1 MGSSTF
7 TSDSALCNAPPTMRR
22 FAGIVAVFGLLLAGC
37 GTSQVTNLTTRQPRN
52 PSGLYP
58 VEFVWS
64 TDQQTIMAA
73 SIKPFVVVG
82 TDFYPM
88 RPSLGIANRW
98 ETVIPVTP
106 DKNFVLYHFKVE
118 YLYRTF
124 GKPQKSSKLS
134 PSYRL
139 DIVDK

>member
-7 TSDSALCNAPPTMRR
+7 TSDSALCNAPFLMRR
-22 FAGIVAVFGLLLAGC
+22 FASIAAVFGLLLAGC
-37 GTSQVTNLTTRQPRN
+37 GTSHVTNLTTRQTRK

-58 VEFVWS
+58 VEFAWE
-64 TDQQTIMAA
+64 TEQRTIISD

-98 ETVIPVTP
+98 ETVIP
-106 DKNFVLYHFKVE
+106 
-118 YLYRTF
+118 
-124 GKPQKSSKLS
+124 
-134 PSYRL
+134 
-139 DIVDK
+139 